1 MFGMDLV
8 SIVTAALAGAAGGA
22 IGALVASIL
31 PEAARNLRT
40 VIIVA
45 FIVALPALGKPVLA
59 PYVEQYAGTWL
70 RSGQFDTLYAS
81 EVRTE
86 LAKFPALERIFRE
99 HPETERRFR
108 EAARKVYEE
117 GGAKRLLEQAPA
129 IGADTLSDAI
139 LLYIPRARGE
149 DLVRFAVTMSDLLER
164 FNQRDPEA
172 CILYQFG
179 TKLGVPLDNSRL
191 KAAIGDDG
199 EKRLTDTM
207 NALVANAIDRAVPH
221 DRAKGE
227 AAVTELAKRHAP
239 LLVGGAAEVAS
250 GARIYK
256 DKAEAQAA
264 CGFAA
269 AMFRDLATMDKAEA
283 ELILRHLYAA

>member
-1 MFGMDLV
+1 MFGLDLV
-8 SIVTAALAGAAGGA
+8 SIVTAGLAGAAGGA
-22 IGALVASIL
+22 IGALIASML
-31 PEAARNLRT
+31 PETAKGLRT
-40 VIIVA
+40 AIIVA
-45 FIVALPALGKPVLA
+45 LIVALPLLGKPLLT

-70 RSGQFDTLYAS
+70 RSGQFDTLYES
-81 EVRTE
+81 EVRSE
-86 LAKFPALERIFRE
+86 LAKIPALERIFRD

-108 EAARKVYEE
+108 EAARKAFEE
-117 GGAKRLLEQAPA
+117 GGAKQLLEQAPS
-129 IGADTLSDAI
+129 IGANTLSDAI
-139 LLYIPRARGE
+139 MLYIPRARGE
-149 DLVRFAVTMSDLLER
+149 DLVQFAVTMSDLLER

-207 NALVANAIDRAVPH
+207 NALVANALDEPVPH
-221 DRAKGE
+221 DRVKGE

-250 GARIYK
+250 GGRIYK
-256 DKAEAQAA
+256 DKDEAQAA

-269 AMFRDLATMDKAEA
+269 AMFKDLATMDKAES
-283 ELILRHLYAA
+283 ELILRHLYAT